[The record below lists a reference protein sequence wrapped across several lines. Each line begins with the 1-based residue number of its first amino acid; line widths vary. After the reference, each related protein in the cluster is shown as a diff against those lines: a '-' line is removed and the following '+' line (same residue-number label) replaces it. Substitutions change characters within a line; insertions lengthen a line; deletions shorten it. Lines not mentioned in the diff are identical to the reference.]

1 MTVFSSLRRNKS
13 VAMPVVMVLGMVLC
27 RPVTAFN
34 DFTGDVIPP
43 ALIFVML
50 FFTFCRVD
58 PRRMRFSWMH
68 AAMLVFQIAG
78 GVGAWFALRHFNPII
93 AQGVMICILTPI
105 AAAAIAVGG
114 MLGADI
120 VSMTS
125 YSMICNTVIA
135 LVAPVV
141 FTFAGNGECTFAE
154 IMARVVPL
162 LVMPFVAA
170 QLCRR
175 FLPRVSGWVERH
187 AQVSFYA
194 WLLSLFFIMGS
205 TTVFIAEYPDLNV
218 AVAVT
223 LAAAALVVCL
233 FQFAAGRFIGRL
245 FGDSLTCGQ
254 SLGQKNTVLAIWMAQ
269 SFLDPLSCIAPTA
282 YIVWQNAVNSVEIYR
297 HDARR

>member
-1 MTVFSSLRRNKS
+1 MTPFSSLRRNKS

-34 DFTGDVIPP
+34 DLTGDFIPP

-58 PRRMRFSWMH
+58 PHRMRFSWMH
-68 AAMLVFQIAG
+68 AAMLAFQIAG
-78 GVGAWFALRHFNPII
+78 GLGAWFALRSVDAVV

-135 LVAPVV
+135 LVAPAV

-162 LVMPFVAA
+162 LIMPFATA

-187 AQVSFYA
+187 SQVSFYA

-205 TTVFIAEYPDLNV
+205 TTVFIAEYPDLDATV
-218 AVAVT
+218 AIA
-223 LAAAALVVCL
+223 LAAAALAVCL
-233 FQFAAGRFIGRL
+233 LQFAAGRCMGRM
-245 FGDSLTCGQ
+245 FGDPLTCGQ

-282 YIVWQNAVNSVEIYR
+282 YIVWQNLVNSVEIYR
-297 HDARR
+297 HDAKK